1 MSMEDVSR
9 AVVEVDNEGHGHP
22 QRQSCQR
29 LLVLSVQDWAHG
41 DPQV

>member
-9 AVVEVDNEGHGHP
+9 AVMEVDSEGHSHP
-22 QRQSCQR
+22 QRQSHQC
-29 LLVLSVQDWAHG
+29 LFVLSVQDWAHG